1 MVLLNLQL
9 RNYLKQGHYSRMID
23 TINSFPIDEVVLSP
37 YLYKQCQFIEKDLV
51 RRLKL
56 EKQKNCDKLDEFNC
70 GVKLDDGNRAL
81 SSLRGLLGSSLS
93 PSLFHLLY
101 ITQYNPHLFI
111 SLAMTSLDEYL
122 RIWDDMVSIHIPPP
136 VYLLQ
141 YFLSYTNS
149 GPQNVSGDHSPGSKN
164 GRMCRLFRDHACTI
178 FSQLWPF
185 LLLRVPL

>member
-1 MVLLNLQL
+1 MA
-9 RNYLKQGHYSRMID
+9 HYMDGRP
-23 TINSFPIDEVVLSP
+23 TKE
-37 YLYKQCQFIEKDLV
+37 
-51 RRLKL
+51 L
-56 EKQKNCDKLDEFNC
+56 EWRKEERYHDS
-70 GVKLDDGNRAL
+70 V
-81 SSLRGLLGSSLS
+81 GSSLS

-149 GPQNVSGDHSPGSKN
+149 GPWNVSGDQVAQAQRTVECAVCSEI
-164 GRMCRLFRDHACTI
+164 MYTI
-178 FSQLWPF
+178 FVSVVAIPSVTGAFVAGLPTRWTV
-185 LLLRVPL
+185 LRVDKTWNIHQS